1 MRIALLA
8 LGTRGDV
15 QPMIALSKGLQ
26 SVGHEVVLIAG
37 SNFADWVASH
47 GLAFRPSI
55 DMEALMNSE
64 KALSWTENSDN
75 QIKQIAMMRELM
87 NEYGES
93 IYAPLPESIG
103 SADLIISGFVTETF
117 VQAISEK
124 TAVPYINVL
133 LQPQRAT
140 RSGTASINRI
150 TARSSILNLWMGQ
163 FVDRILW
170 SISGPPTNRLRT
182 ERLQLPPHTVL
193 SYTRARSAAPTLL
206 GFSRHVVPMP
216 ADWSENM
223 IMTGYW
229 FLDEEKQWQ
238 PSPQLTMFL
247 KSTAP
252 TVYIGFGSMSS
263 REPQQ
268 TLDLIVSAVQ
278 RTGLRAIVSA
288 GGANINTADLP
299 GTVLAVS
306 GVPHTWLFSQIT
318 AVVHHGGAG
327 TTAAGLYAG
336 KPTMVI
342 PHLGDQPFWG
352 RRTYELGVGVQ
363 PVPRQQLTAD
373 ALAKSLEQ
381 LVRDTSMR
389 TKAEALGEKIRAERG
404 VEQAVEAV
412 ERWARSLN
420 LTP

>member
-1 MRIALLA
+1 MRIALVG

-15 QPMIALSKGLQ
+15 QPMIALGKGLQ
-26 SVGHEVVLIAG
+26 AAGHEVVLIAG

-55 DMEALMNSE
+55 DMEALMNSD

-75 QIKQIAMMRELM
+75 QMKQIAMMRDLM

-103 SADLIISGFVTETF
+103 SADLIISGFVTEAF

-124 TAVPYINVL
+124 TGIPYINVL

-140 RSGTASINRI
+140 RSGTTSINRI

-182 ERLQLPPHTVL
+182 ERLGLPAHTVL
-193 SYTRARSAAPTLL
+193 SYTCARNAAPTLL
-206 GFSRHVVPMP
+206 GFSRHVVPFP

-238 PSPQLTMFL
+238 PSPQLTAFL
-247 KSTAP
+247 QNTAP
-252 TVYIGFGSMSS
+252 TLYIGFGSMSS
-263 REPQQ
+263 REPQK

-278 RTGLRAIVSA
+278 RTGLRAIISA
-288 GGANINTADLP
+288 GGANVSTADLP

-306 GVPHTWLFSQIT
+306 SVPHQWLFSQVT

-327 TTAAGLYAG
+327 TTAAGLHAG

-342 PHLGDQPFWG
+342 PHISDQPFWG
-352 RRTYELGVGVQ
+352 RRVYEMGIGVQ

-373 ALAKSLEQ
+373 ALAKGLEQ
-381 LVRDTSMR
+381 LVHDTSMR
-389 TKAEALGEKIRAERG
+389 TKAESLGEKIRAERG

-412 ERWARSLN
+412 ERWVQTRTLSR
-420 LTP
+420 